1 MDEPTAMLDP
11 KGRREVMETIHTL
24 NREKGITVVLI
35 THYMDEAAQAD
46 RVVVMDGGNIIMD
59 DIPKKIFS
67 QVKKLR
73 SVGLD
78 VPQVTE
84 LCEELR
90 EKGVDIST
98 EIIGE
103 QECAEALFSLTK
115 GRSAEIPDRKSVV

>member
-1 MDEPTAMLDP
+1 
-11 KGRREVMETIHTL
+11 
-24 NREKGITVVLI
+24 
-35 THYMDEAAQAD
+35 MDEAAQAD

-59 DIPKKIFS
+59 DVPKKIFS

-103 QECAEALFSLTK
+103 PGVRRGSVQPHKGQERGDTSGEGSRR
-115 GRSAEIPDRKSVV
+115 GRQAPGSAGMRQGDLQVQYRHSV